1 MGAWLRLA
9 GILALAAGAAGGQ
22 DAWEPILDDPD
33 PKLRIRAV
41 RLMAEAVDGFRH
53 LDRLEPLLRDSDEDV
68 RAAAVSTLIRV
79 RTLDAQRL
87 LMQATTDPSP
97 RVQSLAVDGLVD
109 FYVPNYVKTGLLSSL
124 RSFASSLKGRFS
136 KPSPLTVSAYVRVNP
151 ETVRTI
157 GAVIRQG
164 RSDYAQA
171 NAARA
176 VGILRGRAALDD
188 LLAGI
193 RSRNSTIILEC
204 LLAIKKLGESAAGP
218 EIVFL
223 LDDPDRRIREVAT
236 QTVGQLRVLEA
247 VPGLVGIVRG
257 ADKANVRV
265 QALIALAKIPGN
277 GQRELFLDH
286 LVDKNKGLRA
296 AAAEGLGRIG
306 NPDDARLLDH
316 HFRLDKSGS
325 VRLSLAFAGVLLGN
339 HVRLNDLVAG
349 LDSTVHRLEA
359 RPFLVELARD
369 EDVLKRLYV
378 PLSTGS
384 DPQRRH
390 LAYVVSQ
397 SGTADSVPHL
407 ESLASDGNTNVAAA
421 AIEALRVLRARL

>member
-1 MGAWLRLA
+1 MGVWPRLA
-9 GILALAAGAAGGQ
+9 AFLVLAAAAGGQ
-22 DAWEPILDDPD
+22 DAWESILGDPD
-33 PKLRIRAV
+33 PEVRIRAI
-41 RLMAEAVDGFRH
+41 RLLAEADDGFRH
-53 LDRLEPLLRDSDEDV
+53 LDRLEPLLGDSDEAV
-68 RAAAVSTLIRV
+68 RAAVVATLIRT
-79 RTLDAQRL
+79 RTVDAQRL
-87 LMQATTDPSP
+87 LMQATTDVSP

-109 FYVPNYVKTGLLSSL
+109 FYLPNYIKTGFLSSL

-136 KPSPLTVSAYVRVNP
+136 KPSPLTVSAYVSVNP
-151 ETVRTI
+151 DTIETI
-157 GAVIRQG
+157 GRVIRQG
-164 RSDYAQA
+164 RSDFAQA

-176 VGILRGRAALDD
+176 AGILLGRAALDD
-188 LLAGI
+188 LVAGL

-204 LLAIKKLGESAAGP
+204 LLAIKKLREPSVGP

-223 LDDPDRRIREVAT
+223 LDDPERRIREAAT
-236 QTVGQLRVLEA
+236 QTVGQLQVREA
-247 VPGLVGIVRG
+247 VPGLVKIVRG
-257 ADKANVRV
+257 GDKANVRV

-277 GQRELFLDH
+277 GQRELFLDQ
-286 LVDKNKGLRA
+286 LVDKDKGLRA

-306 NPDDARLLDH
+306 NPEDARLLDH
-316 HFRLDKSGS
+316 HFQLEKSGS
-325 VRLSLAFAGVLLGN
+325 VKLSLAFAGVLLGN
-339 HVRLNDLVAG
+339 LVRLNDLVAG

-384 DPQRRH
+384 DAQRRH
-390 LAYVVSQ
+390 LAYVMSQ

-407 ESLASDGNTNVAAA
+407 EGLTGDSNTNVAAA